1 MKKNVF
7 WLAAMVA
14 AVSMTSCSLDEVMDK
29 AEVRSIGF
37 DAFADKASRVTPPEF
52 KHGNFSVFGA
62 YSTDDTSYDQVVFNC
77 REVRKSEDGDTWT
90 YNDPE
95 LWVPEVPYRFAAVA
109 PHTAGSTF
117 DYETQEYTLPE
128 ITVDGTA
135 EKQIDY
141 MTANV
146 VDVGKTTRNTVPF
159 VFNHILSM
167 VDFKFTM
174 ATDGENPWTSKATI
188 KIKEITLTANTTNT
202 YSADTWGTSTSP
214 NQFII
219 DLRSG
224 TPLETSNTTG
234 TVTESTVSSPWFV
247 VPQKETDRTVE
258 IVCDVLNGNGQT
270 IVSDKTASVTIAA
283 QTSAEWSKNIHYTYT
298 LKIGSDILDANPFIT
313 FEVSEVEG
321 WDPGTTTPVDVTP
334 GN

>member
-62 YSTDDTSYDQVVFNC
+62 YSTDDTNYDQVVFDC
-77 REVRKSEDGDTWT
+77 REVKKSAGSDTWT
-90 YNDPE
+90 YDDPE
-95 LWVPEVPYRFAAVA
+95 FWVPDVPYRFAAVA
-109 PHTAGSTF
+109 PHTVGSTF
-117 DYETQEYTLPE
+117 DYETKKYTLPN

-141 MTANV
+141 MTATV
-146 VDVGKTTRNTVPF
+146 VDVDKTTRNTVPF

-174 ATDGENPWTSKATI
+174 ATDGEKLWTSRATI
-188 KIKEITLTANTTNT
+188 KIKKITLKANTTNT
-202 YSADTWGTSTSP
+202 YTADTWGASTIDG
-214 NQFII
+214 QFII
-219 DLRSG
+219 DLTSG

-234 TVTESTVSSPWFV
+234 TVTASAVSSPWFV

-258 IVCDVLNGNGQT
+258 ILCDVLDVNGQT
-270 IVSDKTASVTIAA
+270 IVSDKKASVTIAA

-313 FEVSEVEG
+313 FEVSEVKG
-321 WDPGTTTPVDVTP
+321 WTNNSGEAVVTPVS
-334 GN
+334 